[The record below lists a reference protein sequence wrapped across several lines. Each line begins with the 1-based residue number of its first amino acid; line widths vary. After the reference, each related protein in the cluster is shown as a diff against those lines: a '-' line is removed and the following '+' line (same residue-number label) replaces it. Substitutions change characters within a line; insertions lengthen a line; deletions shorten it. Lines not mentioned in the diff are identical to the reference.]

1 MYMYTKIHNPLTNRY
16 VKINSKI
23 GKNILR
29 RYLEIMG
36 GNPYNSSVPS
46 WEQRAAEAAAA
57 REAERQ
63 AREAE
68 RQARDAYRPPSIH
81 AFRRAMEGGGNS
93 GHSYY

>member
-36 GNPYNSSVPS
+36 GNPIQLIGSIMGTKSSRSSSSPRS
-46 WEQRAAEAAAA
+46 RKT
-57 REAERQ
+57 
-63 AREAE
+63 
-68 RQARDAYRPPSIH
+68 
-81 AFRRAMEGGGNS
+81 G
-93 GHSYY
+93 